1 MTVDGFGPGHDGRP
15 VCGGE
20 KRGGGTCTQAAGWGT
35 PHPGVGRCKLHG
47 GSTPSHVAAAQKV
60 EAERAVA
67 TFGLPRDI
75 DPHEALLE
83 ELHRTAGA
91 VAWLGAVVAELETGD
106 VVWGKVREKVGG
118 DDRGTTHEAGV
129 NTWVRLWQAE
139 RAHLVAVS
147 AQCIKAGIDERRM
160 QLAEGAGEQLAGV
173 LRAVFGRLDLSEGQW
188 ALVAVVVPEE
198 LRKLATL
205 GTGPPPALPPAA
217 DPTSSQEGITTR

>member
-1 MTVDGFGPGHDGRP
+1 MKGQR
-15 VCGGE
+15 VC
-20 KRGGGTCTQAAGWGT
+20 KN
-35 PHPGVGRCKLHG
+35 HG
-47 GSTPSHVAAAQKV
+47 GKSPGAVEKAQQRIAQAN
-60 EAERAVA
+60 AESAVA

-91 VAWLGAVVAELETGD
+91 VAWLGAVVAGIEQGD
-106 VVWGKVREKVGG
+106 VVWGKVRDKVGG

-198 LRKLATL
+198 LRKLAAL
-205 GTGPPPALPPAA
+205 GTGPPPALSPPGVVQTEFH
-217 DPTSSQEGITTR
+217 PPQERTVTT

>member
-1 MTVDGFGPGHDGRP
+1 MHGQR
-15 VCGGE
+15 VC
-20 KRGGGTCTQAAGWGT
+20 RM
-35 PHPGVGRCKLHG
+35 HG
-47 GSTPSHVAAAQKV
+47 GKSPGAVEKAQARIAQAN
-60 EAERAVA
+60 AESAVA

-91 VAWLGAVVAELETGD
+91 VAWLGAVVAGVEQGD
-106 VVWGKVREKVGG
+106 VVWGKVRDKVGG

-173 LRAVFGRLDLSEGQW
+173 LRAVFGRLGLSEPQW

-198 LRKLATL
+198 LRKLAAL
-205 GTGPPPALPPAA
+205 GTGPPALSSPDSPPT
-217 DPTSSQEGITTR
+217 PEGDRP